1 MQGVAS
7 NEGEV
12 VISDLTVIYQTSQEA
27 VEAVRGFDL
36 TAEPGQLVCVL
47 GPSGCGKSTLLN
59 VVAGFIVPT
68 KGCVTVD
75 GQTVGGPGPDRGM
88 VFQHYVL
95 FPWKTVLGNVEFG
108 PKMQG
113 IPKRERHE
121 VAVRF
126 IDLVGLSGFESKY
139 PHELSGGMQQRV
151 GIARILAANPNVM
164 LMDEPFGAVDSQTR
178 SMLQE
183 LLLDVWTECRTTI
196 LFVTHDVDE
205 ALFISDTIYVMTA
218 RPGQVKDVIRNS
230 LPRPRSADLRTSAQ
244 FTKMKRHVLKLIRE
258 EFTLRT

>member
-113 IPKRERHE
+113 IPKRERDE
-121 VAVRF
+121 VCARF
-126 IDLVGLSGFESKY
+126 KDIVDLRGIKSTY
-139 PHELSGGMQQRV
+139 HYELSGKMQ
-151 GIARILAANPNVM
+151 
-164 LMDEPFGAVDSQTR
+164 
-178 SMLQE
+178 
-183 LLLDVWTECRTTI
+183 
-196 LFVTHDVDE
+196 
-205 ALFISDTIYVMTA
+205 
-218 RPGQVKDVIRNS
+218 
-230 LPRPRSADLRTSAQ
+230 
-244 FTKMKRHVLKLIRE
+244 
-258 EFTLRT
+258 